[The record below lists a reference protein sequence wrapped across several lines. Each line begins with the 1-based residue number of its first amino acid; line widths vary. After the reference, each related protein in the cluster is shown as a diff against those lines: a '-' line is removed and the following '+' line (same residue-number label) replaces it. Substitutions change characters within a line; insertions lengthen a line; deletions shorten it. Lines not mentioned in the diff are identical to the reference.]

1 MYSHQQA
8 VQLCSLQCTN
18 ITQMGTSAFS
28 YNCSS
33 KQTFPSQAKYL
44 TRNAV
49 AGSVEAIR
57 NLDDFV
63 LQLAVSHVD

>member
-1 MYSHQQA
+1 
-8 VQLCSLQCTN
+8 
-18 ITQMGTSAFS
+18 MGTSAFS

-33 KQTFPSQAKYL
+33 KQTIPSQAKYL